1 MRSSDNIHCKIAA
14 SANMED
20 PPPKRKFDGATGGAK
35 KAPKLSAVGGGGGGK
50 MSFAQKMMAKMGY
63 REGEGL
69 GKEGEGMVNP
79 IEVKL
84 RPQLAGVGSIKEKTS
99 QYKEEQKRAAEK
111 RGEEYEGSSE
121 EERKKRKERRKKVA
135 GVQGGGSG
143 ASTPGGGRRP
153 KTKYRTIQDVQAAA
167 PGLDVPPQMLTSI
180 IDATGGTLKTLTG
193 AAGIMTPIGVP
204 ADTEEE
210 KIAKRERLE
219 LEAFIEAWHGI
230 QEQKIYIEGHE
241 GQHQVDFDQ
250 MLDDLQRLESIT
262 GDIDKLRLA
271 NPTAVSFED
280 GISQS
285 RWTILIDELESI
297 QESHKHDIQR
307 YDLSA
312 AAIGALTPVFKEKL
326 VSWEPLE
333 NPDRLVGDLN
343 RIQRI
348 LGLETKEDI
357 ATVNGHAD
365 LDEMYG
371 RSKRQKATTAYETMI
386 YTIWLPKIRTT
397 AASWTVLDPSTMTSL
412 VQAWRPLLPP
422 FIYNHLLDQIIVPKL
437 NAGLQQWDPRKRNH
451 RHKHA
456 TIKYTEPH
464 TWLFPWLPYLP
475 PYHLDVK
482 ASDGLLVE
490 VKRRIRSILDS
501 WDVSSG
507 VLPGLHE
514 WRDLLG
520 TELSHVLVRHLLPR
534 LALQLS
540 AKFEVD
546 PSDQDLTPLE
556 DLLKWQEYFKPDV
569 MARLMVADFF
579 PKWLSTL
586 HLWLTTP
593 DANLNEI
600 GQWFNWWKQQ
610 LPEKLANHPDVAKEW
625 TKGTEMINNALDLLD
640 QDASLAQLPRPTAGP
655 AKPIAKEMAKKLT
668 SQAPAPPRQQLE
680 ADFKDIVEAWC
691 ADEDLTMVPLRE
703 AHPRNGLPLFRITAS
718 ATGKGGVIVY
728 LQGDVVWA
736 QRKSD
741 KTVYDPI
748 GLEEKLVERA
758 EGK

>member
-50 MSFAQKMMAKMGY
+50 MSFAQKMMAKMGH

-397 AASWTVLDPSTMTSL
+397 AASWTVLDPKSENYGTSS
-412 VQAWRPLLPP
+412 
-422 FIYNHLLDQIIVPKL
+422 HLL
-437 NAGLQQWDPRKRNH
+437 
-451 RHKHA
+451 
-456 TIKYTEPH
+456 
-464 TWLFPWLPYLP
+464 
-475 PYHLDVK
+475 
-482 ASDGLLVE
+482 S
-490 VKRRIRSILDS
+490 
-501 WDVSSG
+501 
-507 VLPGLHE
+507 
-514 WRDLLG
+514 
-520 TELSHVLVRHLLPR
+520 
-534 LALQLS
+534 
-540 AKFEVD
+540 
-546 PSDQDLTPLE
+546 
-556 DLLKWQEYFKPDV
+556 
-569 MARLMVADFF
+569 
-579 PKWLSTL
+579 
-586 HLWLTTP
+586 
-593 DANLNEI
+593 
-600 GQWFNWWKQQ
+600 
-610 LPEKLANHPDVAKEW
+610 KE
-625 TKGTEMINNALDLLD
+625 T
-640 QDASLAQLPRPTAGP
+640 R
-655 AKPIAKEMAKKLT
+655 
-668 SQAPAPPRQQLE
+668 
-680 ADFKDIVEAWC
+680 F
-691 ADEDLTMVPLRE
+691 
-703 AHPRNGLPLFRITAS
+703 
-718 ATGKGGVIVY
+718 
-728 LQGDVVWA
+728 
-736 QRKSD
+736 
-741 KTVYDPI
+741 
-748 GLEEKLVERA
+748 
-758 EGK
+758 